1 MPSWRSRAGEAG
13 WGLQGL
19 SALAQSS
26 CLNHPFLPPPQAVC
40 CSDHQ
45 HCCPKGYACVAG
57 GHCKRGNQVV
67 TGLDKVP
74 ARRASSSHPRDM
86 GCDQHTSCPVGQ
98 TCCPSLR
105 GAWACCQLPHVS
117 THLPSPG
124 QGGAPSQV
132 GGDVSGGESTRPFC
146 VP

>member
-1 MPSWRSRAGEAG
+1 M
-13 WGLQGL
+13 
-19 SALAQSS
+19 
-26 CLNHPFLPPPQAVC
+26 
-40 CSDHQ
+40 
-45 HCCPKGYACVAG
+45 
-57 GHCKRGNQVV
+57 V

-74 ARRASSSHPRDM
+74 ARRASPSHPRDM

-132 GGDVSGGESTRPFC
+132 GGDVSGGESARPFC